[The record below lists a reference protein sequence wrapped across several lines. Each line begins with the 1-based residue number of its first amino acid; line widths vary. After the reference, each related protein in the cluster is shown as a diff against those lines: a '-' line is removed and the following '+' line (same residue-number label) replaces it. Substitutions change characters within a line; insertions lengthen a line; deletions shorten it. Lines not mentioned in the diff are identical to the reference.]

1 VISRREEKRGESDR
15 IESNRM
21 SRSNEDRY
29 NQPVDENEKLKSVQ
43 RKADQVTDIAR
54 QNISL
59 SIAQVDRLQDL
70 EEKSENLQNAST
82 DFHKGAKAVKWKMC
96 RKSWTMLGLILCAVA
111 IIIIIIAV
119 SVAKK

>member
-1 VISRREEKRGESDR
+1 
-15 IESNRM
+15 M

-82 DFHKGAKAVKWKMC
+82 DFYKGAKSVKWKMC